1 MTKLIQ
7 WVSVAMFSIVAF
19 VTTEENF
26 GTFYTDTFNQALSNA
41 GKVA

>member
-19 VTTEENF
+19 ATTEEIF
-26 GTFYTDTFNQALSNA
+26 GTLYTDTFNQALSNA